1 MLRAVLELLLTL
13 AVILIARVVLTGVM
27 KGISSASTGGYSDSN
42 SQNGSAGRQNSQ
54 NRRTG
59 PEPQAAG
66 LLHRDPICGTFVAE
80 STRFRR
86 QIGPQTYFYCSENCQ
101 QKHALAA
108 K

>member
-13 AVILIARVVLTGVM
+13 AVILIARVVLPGIM
-27 KGISSASTGGYSDSN
+27 KGISSASTGGYSEGN
-42 SQNGSAGRQNSQ
+42 SQNGSARPQS
-54 NRRTG
+54 RRTG

-66 LLHRDPICGTFVAE
+66 LLHRDPVCGTFVAE

-86 QIGPQTYFYCSENCQ
+86 QIGPQTFFYCSETCQ